1 MTEEKWYYQDSFI
14 MKENVVPYFTEGRTI
29 SGQEWIERATMTDD
43 FFFSEVMNDNKVLA
57 SLILNTFLPFP
68 VFDVRSVVTQSTH
81 GWKEY
86 KGVRYDCLVRDGK
99 GNLYDIEM

>member
-43 FFFSEVMNDNKVLA
+43 LTS
-57 SLILNTFLPFP
+57 I
-68 VFDVRSVVTQSTH
+68 
-81 GWKEY
+81 G
-86 KGVRYDCLVRDGK
+86 
-99 GNLYDIEM
+99 